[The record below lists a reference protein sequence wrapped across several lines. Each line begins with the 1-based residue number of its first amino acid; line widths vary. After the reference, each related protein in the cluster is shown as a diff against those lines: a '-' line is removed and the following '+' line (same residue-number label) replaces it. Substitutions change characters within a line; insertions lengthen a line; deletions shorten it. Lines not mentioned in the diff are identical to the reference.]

1 MAAPNIVN
9 VTTITANTAFLVAN
23 NVGMN
28 TVLTNA
34 AASGRVVKVN
44 SVLVTNNGANSMS
57 LKLEHSK
64 SSVTSNV
71 DVLRGAD
78 SYKLVG
84 GVSVPANST
93 LVALAKDIILYLVE
107 GDTLRANVSANTAHV
122 TASYEIIS

>member
-44 SVLVTNNGANSMS
+44 SVLVTNYGANSI
-57 LKLEHSK
+57 
-64 SSVTSNV
+64 TSNV
-71 DVLRGAD
+71 DVLRGATP
-78 SYKLVG
+78 YLLAG
-84 GVSVPANST
+84 GVSVPGNST

-107 GDTLRANVSANTAHV
+107 GDTLRANVSANTAHIS
-122 TASYEIIS
+122 ASYEIIS

>member
-9 VTTITANTAFLVAN
+9 VTTITANAAYIVAN
-23 NVGMN
+23 NSVMAG
-28 TVLTNA
+28 VLTNS
-34 AASGRVVKVN
+34 ASSGSVIKVN
-44 SVLVTNNGANSMS
+44 SVLITNYGANSI
-57 LKLEHSK
+57 
-64 SSVTSNV
+64 TANV

-78 SYKLVG
+78 SYKLAG

-122 TASYEIIS
+122 TASYETIS

>member
-9 VTTITANTAFLVAN
+9 VTTITANAAYLVAN
-23 NVGMN
+23 NSIMSGI
-28 TVLTNA
+28 LTNT
-34 AASGRVVKVN
+34 AASGSVIKVN
-44 SVLVTNNGANSMS
+44 SVLVTNYGANSI
-57 LKLEHSK
+57 
-64 SSVTSNV
+64 TANV
-71 DVLRGAD
+71 DVLRGAT
-78 SYKLVG
+78 SYLLAG